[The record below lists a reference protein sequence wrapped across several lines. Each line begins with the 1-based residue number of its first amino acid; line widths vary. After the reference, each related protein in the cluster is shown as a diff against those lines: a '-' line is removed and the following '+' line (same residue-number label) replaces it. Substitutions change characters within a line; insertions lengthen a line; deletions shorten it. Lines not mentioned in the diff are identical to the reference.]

1 MEKSKINKQLPLL
14 MLLAFVIL
22 ISASHA
28 NQTNE
33 IKTKAEEL
41 YKEGMNAV
49 NVDNWRLALE
59 KFKESYQLFP
69 HSLTAY
75 LISCAYLELENPA
88 DAKRYADKATTG
100 EPKLEEPF
108 LTHAKR
114 IIDWAKKAE
123 NDDYYKITGKADDPE
138 QPRPKNPKIKPPQPK
153 VPQQKALGRETPV
166 VFKQVLVV
174 PFSAQNL
181 TGKWK
186 GNDGGSYFL
195 RQIDNELWWYG
206 QSKDGGKT
214 WSNVFYGSIKGNYV
228 TGKWADMPHG
238 LAQNSG
244 MMTIKILGNNKL
256 KAIKKT
262 GGFGGSEWSR

>member
-1 MEKSKINKQLPLL
+1 MKKSKIKKQLPLL

-33 IKTKAEEL
+33 IKTRAEEL

-49 NVDNWRLALE
+49 NSDNWVLALT

-75 LISCAYLELENPA
+75 LISCSYLELENPSN
-88 DAKRYADKATTG
+88 AKRYADKSTAG

-108 LTHAKR
+108 LTDAKR
-114 IIDWAKKAE
+114 IINWARKAE
-123 NDDYYKITGKADDPE
+123 NDDYYKITGKADEVRPE
-138 QPRPKNPKIKPPQPK
+138 KPKIKPPQPK
-153 VPQQKALGRETPV
+153 VPQQKALFRETPV
-166 VFKQVLVV
+166 IFRPVRAV
-174 PFSAQNL
+174 PLSAQNL

-186 GNDGGSYFL
+186 GNDGVSYFL
-195 RQIDNELWWYG
+195 RRIDNELWWYG

-228 TGKWADMPHG
+228 TGKWADLPRG

-262 GGFGGSEWSR
+262 GGFGGSEWTR